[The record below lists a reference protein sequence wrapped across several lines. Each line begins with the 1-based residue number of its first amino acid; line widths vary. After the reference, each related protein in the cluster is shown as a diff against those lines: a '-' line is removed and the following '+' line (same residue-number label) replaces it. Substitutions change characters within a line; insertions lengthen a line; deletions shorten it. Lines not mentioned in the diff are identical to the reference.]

1 MPKLFRPRLVGRV
14 VSERETSYPDP
25 LEVVEGE
32 KVTVGERDEEWSGF
46 LWCANPAGKGGWV
59 PEDYV
64 EPSGDVGVMRCD
76 YTARELNISVGE
88 ELVLHKSESGWYW
101 ATNNEGES
109 GWVPANHIELVE
121 SMGG

>member
-1 MPKLFRPRLVGRV
+1 VTTA
-14 VSERETSYPDP
+14 RETSYPDP
-25 LEVVEGE
+25 LEVLEGE
-32 KVTVGERDEEWSGF
+32 EVTVGERDEEWSGF

-76 YTARELNISVGE
+76 YTARELNISVGD
-88 ELVLHKSESGWYW
+88 ELVLHKSESGWHW

-109 GWVPANHIELVE
+109 GWVPGNHIELVE
-121 SMGG
+121 GGEGA